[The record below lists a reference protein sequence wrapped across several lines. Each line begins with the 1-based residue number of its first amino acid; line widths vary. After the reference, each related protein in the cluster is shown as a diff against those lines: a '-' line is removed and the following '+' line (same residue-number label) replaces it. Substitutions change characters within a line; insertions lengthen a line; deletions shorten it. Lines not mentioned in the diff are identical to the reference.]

1 MGLGLNAK
9 TTVSSI
15 QVFKQEQVQAQAGD
29 NVGLNIKQ
37 IKMKQ
42 LKKGMILAKQG
53 SFQPTNHFEV
63 IWQQKKWFHL
73 KIKRHWSTQGQ
84 FYSTKSGSPHH
95 VEGLV
100 DLQKKL
106 LVLDTPEH
114 VASGQLS
121 CAAIVAMLEKIYR
134 SDTLSLL
141 YMYMVAQYH
150 VLP

>member
-63 IWQQKKWFHL
+63 IWQQKK
-73 KIKRHWSTQGQ
+73 
-84 FYSTKSGSPHH
+84 
-95 VEGLV
+95 
-100 DLQKKL
+100 
-106 LVLDTPEH
+106 
-114 VASGQLS
+114 
-121 CAAIVAMLEKIYR
+121 
-134 SDTLSLL
+134 
-141 YMYMVAQYH
+141 
-150 VLP
+150 